1 MFKIVQQK
9 SHYRKPEIQGK
20 IDTDRSFL
28 VLSQRFDIASRPTTP
43 CLIASA
49 GTALACAAKR
59 RTWCPDPYR
68 NQTRTSQQRLP

>member
-59 RTWCPDPYR
+59 RSWPADSYHDR
-68 NQTRTSQQRLP
+68 TRISQ